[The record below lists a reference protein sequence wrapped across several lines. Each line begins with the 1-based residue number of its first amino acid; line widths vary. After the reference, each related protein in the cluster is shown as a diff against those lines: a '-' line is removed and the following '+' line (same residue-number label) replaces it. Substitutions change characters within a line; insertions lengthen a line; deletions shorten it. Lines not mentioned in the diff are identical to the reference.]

1 MYPASNFIGTDVS
14 PRFPE
19 SIKPKNCTFQVY
31 NVTLPSPF
39 PENYFGYV
47 HQRLL
52 ILGLLKDDWPK
63 VNDLFHLMGLHELTF
78 SITTG
83 DQAPHGHP
91 ETWWL
96 DRIDRG
102 IKREK
107 GTLSSGNKDQ

>member
-63 VNDLFHLMGLHELTF
+63 VNDLFHLRVLHELTF
-78 SITTG
+78 F
-83 DQAPHGHP
+83 DNN
-91 ETWWL
+91 
-96 DRIDRG
+96 R
-102 IKREK
+102 
-107 GTLSSGNKDQ
+107 